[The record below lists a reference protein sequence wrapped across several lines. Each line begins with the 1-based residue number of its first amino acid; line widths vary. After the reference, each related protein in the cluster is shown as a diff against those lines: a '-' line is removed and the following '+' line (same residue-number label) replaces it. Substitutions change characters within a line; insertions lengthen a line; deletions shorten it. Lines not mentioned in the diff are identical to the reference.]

1 MSKSLSFEEQ
11 YRRDVER
18 MFRCT
23 QDAGYSVTESDLV
36 SAWTE
41 YSESICATWLMLP
54 KKNDALLSILLR
66 HIESTRTSRGGSIKF
81 TTTVVDAGDGT
92 GDGMLEIPDELL
104 AALGWCEG
112 DVLNVKVREPS
123 VLVLERLDEKKGAQ
137 SE

>member
-1 MSKSLSFEEQ
+1 MTKSINVEEQ

-18 MFRCT
+18 MFRCAH
-23 QDAGYSVTESDLV
+23 DAGYSVTESDLV
-36 SAWTE
+36 NAWTE

-54 KKNDALLSILLR
+54 EKNDVLLSILLK
-66 HIESTRTSRGGSIKF
+66 HIESTNASRGGSIKF

-92 GDGMLEIPDELL
+92 GDGILEIPDELL
-104 AALGWCEG
+104 AALGWREG
-112 DVLNVKVREPS
+112 DVLNVKVHEPS

>member
-1 MSKSLSFEEQ
+1 MTKSINFEEE

-18 MFRCT
+18 MFRCAH
-23 QDAGYSVTESDLV
+23 DAGYIVTESELV
-36 SAWTE
+36 TAWTD
-41 YSESICATWLMLP
+41 YSKSNCATWLMLP
-54 KKNDALLSILLR
+54 KENDVLLAILLR

-104 AALGWCEG
+104 AALGWREG
-112 DVLNVKVREPS
+112 DVLNVKVHEPS